1 MENPYIEKVEKVEN
15 QNFMGFAPNA
25 NTTFDPNASYYS
37 NFPRSYGANL
47 VANAN
52 ATANANSNS
61 NQNFTNFGANFNGYA
76 NQGTNGSFFS
86 KMRTN
91 EFLTGALLG
100 AAAAYILTNKTAQEA
115 ILQGFVKMGNL
126 FSAGIEELKERYED
140 AKASAEQN

>member
-1 MENPYIEKVEKVEN
+1 
-15 QNFMGFAPNA
+15 
-25 NTTFDPNASYYS
+25 
-37 NFPRSYGANL
+37 
-47 VANAN
+47 
-52 ATANANSNS
+52 
-61 NQNFTNFGANFNGYA
+61 
-76 NQGTNGSFFS
+76 
-86 KMRTN
+86 MRTN

>member
-1 MENPYIEKVEKVEN
+1 MENPYIEKVEN

-25 NTTFDPNASYYS
+25 NATFDPNACYYPNYYP
-37 NFPRSYGANL
+37 NFPRGYGANL
-47 VANAN
+47 VANA
-52 ATANANSNS
+52 TANAN
-61 NQNFTNFGANFNGYA
+61 QKFTNFGANFNGYA

>member
-25 NTTFDPNASYYS
+25 NTTFDPNASYCS

-47 VANAN
+47 VANA
-52 ATANANSNS
+52 TANANSN
-61 NQNFTNFGANFNGYA
+61 QNSTNFGANFNGYT
-76 NQGTNGSFFS
+76 NQGANGSFLS

>member
-1 MENPYIEKVEKVEN
+1 MENPYIEKVEN

-25 NTTFDPNASYYS
+25 NATFDPNACYYPNYYP
-37 NFPRSYGANL
+37 NFPRGY
-47 VANAN
+47 
-52 ATANANSNS
+52 
-61 NQNFTNFGANFNGYA
+61 GANFNGYA

>member
-15 QNFMGFAPNA
+15 QNFMGFTPNTNA
-25 NTTFDPNASYYS
+25 TLDPNACYYPNS
-37 NFPRSYGANL
+37 PRGYSANL
-47 VANAN
+47 VAN
-52 ATANANSNS
+52 ATANANSN
-61 NQNFTNFGANFNGYA
+61 QNSTNFGANLNGYT